1 MRFLHTADWHVGVT
15 LRGRKRDEEQRA
27 VLDEI
32 VRVADERDVD
42 LVIVA
47 GDLFHNAAPTPEAEA
62 IAYRALLHLAKD
74 DRQIILIAGNHDSSH
89 RLDAIRPLLS
99 LANVTA
105 CGRLRPP
112 GEGGVVEMTARS
124 GEPVVAAL
132 LPFLSQ
138 RGIVTADRLMDKSAA
153 ENVQAYADRMRRIVE
168 LFSEPFR
175 DDAVN
180 LVIAHLTVAAA
191 KMGGGEREAHTVF
204 GYHVP
209 ANIFPTNAH
218 YVALGH
224 LHREQTV
231 NGPGQIRYSGSPLLI
246 DFGEEANQP
255 AVTVVEAQPGTPAE
269 VDVVPLESARG
280 MRVLRGPRDQLAA
293 LVDTVGDD
301 YLKIEVEE
309 RPAPGLADEIRELFP
324 NAVDVRIAGDAP
336 VQKTEALDLSKLAAP
351 RDLFIEFLKDNET
364 EDEDLLSLF
373 DTLVEEVLEADQA

>member
-1 MRFLHTADWHVGVT
+1 MRLLHTADWHVGVT

-27 VLDEI
+27 VLEEI

-42 LVIVA
+42 LVVVA
-47 GDLFHNAAPTPEAEA
+47 GDLFHNAAPTPEAEE
-62 IAYRALLHLAKD
+62 IAYRALLHLAKEE
-74 DRQIILIAGNHDSSH
+74 RQIILISGNHDSSH

-112 GEGGVVEMTARS
+112 DEGGVLEMTARS
-124 GEPVVAAL
+124 GETVVAAL

-168 LFSEPFR
+168 LFSKRFR

-180 LVIAHLTVAAA
+180 LVVAHLTVAAA

-209 ANIFPTNAH
+209 PNIFPTSAH

-224 LHREQTV
+224 LHREQVV

-255 AVTVVEAQPGTPAE
+255 SVTIVEARPGTPAE
-269 VDVVPLESARG
+269 VDVVPLQSARG
-280 MRVLRGPRDQLAA
+280 MQVVSGTRAQLVA
-293 LVDTVGDD
+293 LADTVADD

-309 RPAPGLADEIRELFP
+309 KPSPGLADEIRGLFP

-336 VQKTEALDLSKLAAP
+336 AKQAEALDLSKLAAP
-351 RDLFIEFLKDNET
+351 RDLFIEYLKDSEI
-364 EDEDLLSLF
+364 EDEDLLALF